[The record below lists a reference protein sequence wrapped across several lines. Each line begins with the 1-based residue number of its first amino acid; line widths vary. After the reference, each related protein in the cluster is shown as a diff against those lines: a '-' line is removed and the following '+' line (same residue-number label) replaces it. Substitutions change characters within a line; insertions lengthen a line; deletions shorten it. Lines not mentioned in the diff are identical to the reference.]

1 MASFRGYFLP
11 EKRNSNG
18 DGEDSEVESESDNE
32 DFENPD
38 YHDIVNTTCGRYKF
52 YNPSRTRYVT
62 ERLRELKELDGRL
75 QPKGE
80 KLVRARFDR
89 MFTHPWWMAEMIMK
103 GSSQT
108 QKSIPS
114 YSIRSDDGVNKSLI
128 SLFLTQGC
136 RVQEQHAF
144 AILDFFEN
152 RNLRTT
158 FDCLSENI
166 TEFERS
172 SDIDNDIVKQ
182 IRKSLTSTATGKAFL
197 VPELTK
203 IAHRLFPH
211 HTDALF
217 SSTSLEVLKC
227 IEQAVRN
234 EPWILGYQK
243 VLQGKFGISGCEAKL
258 AAFIDCG
265 LLTAMP
271 VVKRDAL
278 YIYNALC
285 KLTYKEGHTFV
296 PLCLLKCGR
305 WYNKPVAPGPYQVT
319 KWDESLTYLLEIH
332 AVGIS
337 GNTFEDECSVFLPHI
352 HGYEKSIVRDICTVR
367 NGMPWVNYME
377 IDEKLF
383 NGDQD
388 QIRAAHL
395 ITQKPV
401 VVLSG
406 RGGCGKT
413 HVVSTVLSKVLEL
426 EESQMSGDQCDHQE
440 TSGKL
445 QPSESILLTA
455 PTGRAASILG
465 KRTGIEAYT
474 LHSVIFSYFHWL
486 KEVKEKQNESTWK
499 FSDVN
504 LLVCDECSLIS
515 VKSFSTLLNILL
527 KKTALQQI
535 ILLGDVNQLPSIEPG
550 NFLSDVYHALEQND
564 CAITLRTNHRA
575 ESQLIVENARRISQQ
590 EMPIFPD
597 DCKKGFISLPYQSR
611 KTKNGQE
618 SDGFRET
625 EIVKDLLNNKISAVP
640 SLEPRNSQFITF
652 RRLDCLKINELC
664 CKHYENHSL
673 KTPEGKMI
681 SELVIKYASE
691 RTRSALMLARRL
703 K

>member
-1 MASFRGYFLP
+1 
-11 EKRNSNG
+11 
-18 DGEDSEVESESDNE
+18 
-32 DFENPD
+32 
-38 YHDIVNTTCGRYKF
+38 
-52 YNPSRTRYVT
+52 
-62 ERLRELKELDGRL
+62 
-75 QPKGE
+75 
-80 KLVRARFDR
+80 
-89 MFTHPWWMAEMIMK
+89 
-103 GSSQT
+103 
-108 QKSIPS
+108 
-114 YSIRSDDGVNKSLI
+114 
-128 SLFLTQGC
+128 
-136 RVQEQHAF
+136 
-144 AILDFFEN
+144 
-152 RNLRTT
+152 
-158 FDCLSENI
+158 
-166 TEFERS
+166 
-172 SDIDNDIVKQ
+172 
-182 IRKSLTSTATGKAFL
+182 
-197 VPELTK
+197 
-203 IAHRLFPH
+203 
-211 HTDALF
+211 
-217 SSTSLEVLKC
+217 
-227 IEQAVRN
+227 
-234 EPWILGYQK
+234 
-243 VLQGKFGISGCEAKL
+243 
-258 AAFIDCG
+258 
-265 LLTAMP
+265 MP
-271 VVKRDAL
+271 
-278 YIYNALC
+278 Y
-285 KLTYKEGHTFV
+285 
-296 PLCLLKCGR
+296 
-305 WYNKPVAPGPYQVT
+305 
-319 KWDESLTYLLEIH
+319 
-332 AVGIS
+332 
-337 GNTFEDECSVFLPHI
+337 
-352 HGYEKSIVRDICTVR
+352 
-367 NGMPWVNYME
+367 
-377 IDEKLF
+377 LF

-499 FSDVN
+499 FSDIN

-575 ESQLIVENARRISQQ
+575 ESQLIVENARGISQQ

-597 DCKKGFISLPYQSR
+597 DCKKGFISLPHQSR

-673 KTPEGKMI
+673 KTPRGKDDFRIGDKVCIRKNKECFDAGTETEVKLSNGEIFFIENI
-681 SELVIKYASE
+681 SVEKDNRGTKITYFVLDDGQKMVKVDIKSLKSAKLCHAWAKTIHTFQGSETDKIVYVLGSPSFQNWQHVYTAVTRGVRQVIMVYDPDHLRKVVTVSKPKERHTKLKELLSKEIKQASFSSSKEKVSGASVVGTIGSTSVTGDKTPQASE
-691 RTRSALMLARRL
+691 GRVFGSGAPPTPPKIPIQNPASSPKPHSTNSPRKRPCDKSEGTPAKGRRGSLTAKFDQICHLCKRPIKARVDEITYINNGPS
-703 K
+703 KKWVHEGCA